1 MPKMDKSDLDS
12 FEKKVGIDFNNK
24 SLLKQVFVHRSYL
37 NENAGFALGHNER
50 LEFLGDAVL
59 ELVVTEHLY
68 QNFDN
73 PEGELTNLRSALVKG
88 SMLSK
93 IAMEIGIEHHLL
105 LSRGEAKS
113 EGKSRQLILAN
124 AFEALVGAIYLDRGY
139 EEASKFI
146 KKYLIK
152 HLDSIIENK
161 LYLDPK
167 SHLQEIAQ
175 EKIGLTPIYKV
186 LQEAGP
192 DHAKIFNVGC
202 FVSDK
207 MIGQGTGSSKQ
218 NAESEAAS
226 DALSKWDKI
235 DLENLNHETS

>member
-1 MPKMDKSDLDS
+1 MDKSDLDS
-12 FEKKVGIDFNNK
+12 FEKKIGIDFNNK
-24 SLLKQVFVHRSYL
+24 TLLKQVFVHRSYL
-37 NENAGFALGHNER
+37 NENLDFGLGHNER

-59 ELVVTEHLY
+59 ELVVTEYLY
-68 QNFDN
+68 RNFDN

-93 IAMEIGIEHHLL
+93 IAQEIGIEDHLY

-124 AFEALVGAIYLDRGY
+124 AFEALTGAIYLDKGY
-139 EEASKFI
+139 EEAQIFI

-167 SHLQEIAQ
+167 SHLQELSQ
-175 EKIGLTPIYKV
+175 DQIGDTPIYKV
-186 LQEAGP
+186 LTELGP
-192 DHAKIFNVGC
+192 DHAKSFTVGC
-202 FVSDK
+202 FISDK
-207 MIGQGTGSSKQ
+207 MLGRGSGSSKQ

-226 DALSKWDKI
+226 DVLSKWD
-235 DLENLNHETS
+235 DLELGNLDDK